1 MEEDNSSQQD
11 GSSASD
17 LNLGDMKGKEDL
29 GSLEGTTT
37 KTPGAGVLCRR
48 HKKIRRCASYPV
60 DKVLAVH
67 TEGSDSP
74 ELT

>member
-1 MEEDNSSQQD
+1 
-11 GSSASD
+11 
-17 LNLGDMKGKEDL
+17 MKGKEDL

-37 KTPGAGVLCRR
+37 KTTGAGVLCRR